1 MAAYRR
7 DYDSRHLQADWLPST
22 GIGSGTIRSAIEY
35 GLPFFILFAVPL
47 SEISVDEVFPLYGPA
62 SGGTAVGIYGQH
74 LSVSSVTSVYIGHY
88 VLYPDT
94 ARLLREFQITLKTNL
109 KTTRK

>member
-35 GLPFFILFAVPL
+35 GLPFFYTVCSAAERDI
-47 SEISVDEVFPLYGPA
+47 
-62 SGGTAVGIYGQH
+62 GG
-74 LSVSSVTSVYIGHY
+74 
-88 VLYPDT
+88 
-94 ARLLREFQITLKTNL
+94 
-109 KTTRK
+109 